1 MARLSFA
8 FRPSWPVIAE
18 AQWRIQ
24 CFGDA
29 LRLKR
34 CSADAPP
41 IISRFKKLQ
50 TVFFLAMMML
60 LFQGS
65 AGAQKFEVGF
75 TAGYST
81 FSMKSMSE
89 GLEYYRE
96 ALPFDAV
103 IMADYPSWISFG
115 GYALVVFPFGYSVG
129 PEYTFNSTGGRISSA
144 DYSGSYQFNQTLT
157 GHTIGVLNGYRFLR
171 LGKFETAVRFSLGA
185 LLSVIRNEDIFD
197 LANYQETIT
206 EKSKAVSFYATP
218 SLQASWT
225 FSFIRA
231 GLFFGYLF
239 DTRGSFDSPDATGKE
254 QSIDWS
260 GIRAGITVA
269 LLPGTAAGAKK

>member
-1 MARLSFA
+1 
-8 FRPSWPVIAE
+8 
-18 AQWRIQ
+18 
-24 CFGDA
+24 
-29 LRLKR
+29 
-34 CSADAPP
+34 
-41 IISRFKKLQ
+41 
-50 TVFFLAMMML
+50 MML

-81 FSMKSMSE
+81 FSMKSMSD
-89 GLEYYRE
+89 GLELYRE
-96 ALPFDAV
+96 SLAFDAQV
-103 IMADYPSWISFG
+103 MADYPSWISFG
-115 GYALVVFPFGYSVG
+115 GYGTMAFTFGYSVG
-129 PEYTFNSTGGRISSA
+129 LEYTFNSTGGRISSA

-157 GHTIGVLNGYRFLR
+157 GHSIGVLNGYRFLE
-171 LGKFETAVRFSLGA
+171 LGKFEAAARLSLGA
-185 LLSVIRNEDIFD
+185 LLSGIRNEETFD
-197 LANYQETIT
+197 LANYEETTT
-206 EKSKAVSFYATP
+206 EKETVASFYATP